1 MKNKILTIVMPAYNM
16 EKYLSRS
23 LESILINEI
32 IEDIEIL
39 IVNDGSKDKTLSIAL
54 DYQEQYPNTIHVIDK
69 ENGNYGS
76 TINKAIEAATG
87 KYIKTL
93 DSDDWYNSE
102 EFVKYIDALKEC
114 DEDLIINGYSY
125 FYESV
130 KRIIPVFTY
139 KEKYWNE
146 TIDISKRDLYQL
158 KLDYQLNMPAMT
170 FKTSVVRGSGFKLH
184 EKTYYTDTEYV
195 YYPFK
200 KTRTIKLLPF
210 NVYVYYIGRNEQS
223 VSPENILKNF
233 DSKYRIIKKMTLDY
247 LNEKNSELLINKKFM
262 LQKNMGGLY
271 HYLYLSNE
279 HNSEIDEIDN
289 IIKEQDITLYN
300 ELEEKI
306 NTYGVKYLKMHRQG
320 LDFDHI
326 KTHIEK
332 AKKRKNSILNRLF
345 RKIANKIKAL

>member
-23 LESILINEI
+23 IESILIQEI

-39 IVNDGSKDKTLSIAL
+39 VINDGSKDNTLSIAL
-54 DYQEQYPNTIHVIDK
+54 EYQAKYPNSISVIDK

-76 TINKAIEAATG
+76 TINKAIEIATG

-102 EFVKYIDALKEC
+102 EFVKYIDALKKC

-146 TIDISKRDLYQL
+146 TIDISKNDLYKL
-158 KLDYQLNMPAMT
+158 RLDYQLNMPAMT
-170 FKTSVVRGSGFKLH
+170 FKTSVVRESGFKLL

-200 KTRTIKLLPF
+200 KTGTIKLLPF
-210 NVYVYYIGRNEQS
+210 DVYTYYIGRNEQS
-223 VSPENILKNF
+223 VSPENLLKNF
-233 DSKYRIIKKMTLDY
+233 DSKYRIIKKMALDY
-247 LNEKNSELLINKKFM
+247 LNEKDSELLINKRYMFE
-262 LQKNMGGLY
+262 KNISGLY
-271 HYLYLSNE
+271 NYLYLSIE

-289 IIKEQDITLYN
+289 IIKEHDITLYN

-306 NTYGVKYLKMHRQG
+306 NVYGVKYLKMHRQG

-332 AKKRKNSILNRLF
+332 AKKRKNSIVNRLF